1 MFAFLKLPSIWGLFL
16 DADSQKQKL
25 ELSED
30 LQQAC
35 EWAYVHT
42 DWKQVCMEVQRL
54 VTDNSFPVTGAWLH
68 WTCLVVSH
76 NYTPPGQQLQYLI
89 KIQSL

>member
-1 MFAFLKLPSIWGLFL
+1 MLIKSATSNLMFAFLKLPSIWGLFL

-35 EWAYVHT
+35 EWGIRAH
-42 DWKQVCMEVQRL
+42 RL
-54 VTDNSFPVTGAWLH
+54 KASVRGGPEARH
-68 WTCLVVSH
+68 R
-76 NYTPPGQQLQYLI
+76 Q
-89 KIQSL
+89 